1 MTKYIFAL
9 SLAALALTACGP
21 NYVIKESRD
30 IAETGWA
37 YKDTLDFAFEIADTT
52 QLYDLEIVVEHAT
65 DFPYQNMYTLISTRF
80 PSGRRLQKQ
89 LSLELADKAGVWA
102 GVCGSK
108 VCTITI
114 PIQQGAYFN
123 EAGPYLITLEQYMR
137 IDPLPG
143 LSRVTLQITPVG
155 KHR

>member
-1 MTKYIFAL
+1 MTKIAFAFV
-9 SLAALALTACGP
+9 LAILALTACGP

-52 QLYDLEIVVEHAT
+52 QLYDLEIVVEHT
-65 DFPYQNMYTLISTRF
+65 TNFPYQNMYTLISTRF

-102 GVCGSK
+102 GDCGSK
-108 VCTITI
+108 DCTITI

-123 EAGPYLITLEQYMR
+123 EAGPYLITLEQFMR
-137 IDPLPG
+137 VNPLSG
-143 LSRVTLQITPVG
+143 VKCISLQISPLSN
-155 KHR
+155 R